1 MKTGKITV
9 LDYQEETGK
18 FNDIIFRS
26 QDGTTELSFEEW
38 FNELEIDFIIHRGR
52 INEE

>member
-9 LDYQEETGK
+9 LGFEEETGK
-18 FNDIIFRS
+18 FNDMIFRS

-38 FNELEIDFIIHRGR
+38 FNELEIDLVIRKER
-52 INEE
+52 IDD